1 VTGDQRSTSARR
13 EPPGVQPEPG
23 TAVVPLSPGRVL
35 RRCRAAGADVVVT
48 VLAGAAHLTLADGPP
63 RRLDPGESAGC
74 PRGVAFRLAA
84 DGGTALLRVAAR
96 PAGPEVVLALLA
108 AARRRTTRRCWP
120 WPPTAGW
127 SSCWTRWPVCPRS
140 RLARVTGGRL
150 LLRRPC

>member
-84 DGGTALLRVAAR
+84 DGGTALLRVTAR
-96 PAGPEVVLALLA
+96 PAGPEAVLAVLA
-108 AARRRTTRRCWP
+108 AA
-120 WPPTAGW
+120 PPPDDATL
-127 SSCWTRWPVCPRS
+127 
-140 RLARVTGGRL
+140 LAVAADGGVEL
-150 LLRRPC
+150 LLDPVAGLPAE